1 MTDTT
6 KLPASRPSLPGA
18 ALLLLTSAAGTYANP
33 VSKDFADACADP
45 SIMKA
50 KEGYSDEM
58 SEPPRAGEGR
68 AHFFIPMV
76 PALQV

>member
-1 MTDTT
+1 MIDTT

-18 ALLLLTSAAGTYANP
+18 TLLLLTAAVGTYANP
-33 VSKDFADACADP
+33 VSKGFADACADP

-50 KEGYSDEM
+50 KDGYSDEM

-68 AHFFIPMV
+68 AGFIPRV

>member
-6 KLPASRPSLPGA
+6 KFPASRPSLPGA

-33 VSKDFADACADP
+33 VSKGFADACADP

-50 KEGYSDEM
+50 KDGYSDEM

-68 AHFFIPMV
+68 AGFIPMV